1 MASEREGTIRVNM
14 AVMGVLEAALTDP
27 AVRPRVVEAC
37 CVLVD
42 AEVAARSGL
51 TGMAVR
57 AGYRAVKAVRPS
69 MVRDAVDHL
78 LPDFAA
84 ALEPL
89 HAEAP
94 GTAFEPH
101 LRANAD
107 RVAEALLGVTDRR
120 IQQTKS
126 AALRKT
132 YSGLRGIA
140 RGQLTVSVPGLARTI
155 APFVPTASR

>member
-1 MASEREGTIRVNM
+1 M
-14 AVMGVLEAALTDP
+14 AVMGVLVTALTDP

-51 TGMAVR
+51 SGMAVR
-57 AGYRAVKAVRPS
+57 AGYRAVKAVRPG
-69 MVRDAVDHL
+69 MVREAVDHL

-94 GTAFEPH
+94 GSAFESHMRSNPE
-101 LRANAD
+101 RAAD
-107 RVAEALLGVTDRR
+107 ALLAVTDRR
-120 IQQTKS
+120 IQSAKS
-126 AALRKT
+126 TALRKT
-132 YSGLRGIA
+132 YAGLRAIA
-140 RGQLTVSVPGLARTI
+140 RGQLTVSVPGLARTL
-155 APFVPTASR
+155 APFVPAASP

>member
-1 MASEREGTIRVNM
+1 M
-14 AVMGVLEAALTDP
+14 AVMGALEAALTDP
-27 AVRPRVVEAC
+27 GVRPRVVEAC

-57 AGYRAVKAVRPS
+57 AGYRAVKAIRPT

-94 GTAFEPH
+94 GSAFEPH
-101 LRANAD
+101 LRSNAD
-107 RVAEALLGVTDRR
+107 RVVEALLGVTDHR
-120 IQQTKS
+120 IHQAKS
-126 AALRKT
+126 GAIRKT
-132 YSGLRGIA
+132 YAGLRGIA
-140 RGQLTVSVPGLARTI
+140 RAQLTASVPGLARTL
-155 APFVPTASR
+155 APFVPEASS